1 MEIIGDDK
9 KLRALYS
16 EAMRADEATMPSFT
30 SAWHGAQARSLKPRR
45 AFNLSFALVTAL
57 LVLTLGSLAVWSM
70 YSPGSNQRDEARKN
84 ESAPGGVAPAA
95 LNSPEKPKVDEE
107 PRVAEKAPQAPIE
120 TPVHRSLKSRV
131 RRPTAQPDSQVPDSQ
146 LIAQTS
152 NKETTIDSWESP
164 TAALLSSPTDGLF
177 KSVPQLNE
185 NAKEMKSF
193 LPGRSNDKEK

>member
-16 EAMRADEATMPSFT
+16 EAKRADGAAMPSFT
-30 SAWHGAQARSLKPRR
+30 SVWHRAQARSLKPRR

-70 YSPGSNQRDEARKN
+70 YSTRSHQSHEAASNQPKPDAVVPPT
-84 ESAPGGVAPAA
+84 A
-95 LNSPEKPKVDEE
+95 NSPETASPGDDV
-107 PRVAEKAPQAPIE
+107 RVADKGPSTPIE
-120 TPVHRSLKSRV
+120 RPVHRSIRTRV
-131 RRPTAQPDSQVPDSQ
+131 KRSTSGDAQLLAANQ
-146 LIAQTS
+146 
-152 NKETTIDSWESP
+152 TTIETWQSP
-164 TAALLSSPTDGLF
+164 TAGLLSSPTDGLF

>member
-16 EAMRADEATMPSFT
+16 EARVADGAATPSFT
-30 SAWHGAQARSLKPRR
+30 SVWHRAQTRSLKPRR

-70 YSPGSNQRDEARKN
+70 YSPRRKQRDEAAKN
-84 ESAPGGVAPAA
+84 KPAPVGIAPAA
-95 LNSPEKPKVDEE
+95 VNSPEKPKTDEQVLIVE
-107 PRVAEKAPQAPIE
+107 KSPEAPVAA
-120 TPVHRSLKSRV
+120 PVHRSVKPRV
-131 RRPTAQPDSQVPDSQ
+131 RRSTAQAG
-146 LIAQTS
+146 AQMLAYNQTTV
-152 NKETTIDSWESP
+152 KETTIDSWESP
-164 TAALLSSPTDGLF
+164 TSTLLSSPTDGLF

-185 NAKEMKSF
+185 NANEMKSF

>member
-16 EAMRADEATMPSFT
+16 DARVADETATPGFT
-30 SAWHGAQARSLKPRR
+30 SVWHRAQSHRLRPRR

-70 YSPGSNQRDEARKN
+70 YSPRRDQRDEARKS
-84 ESAPGGVAPAA
+84 ESTPGGVAPAA
-95 LNSPEKPKVDEE
+95 GTSPEKANTNEAVKT
-107 PRVAEKAPQAPIE
+107 AENSPQPPIE
-120 TPVHRSLKSRV
+120 TPVHRAVKPRV
-131 RRPTAQPDSQVPDSQ
+131 KRPAAPGESQ
-146 LIAQTS
+146 LLASNQTT
-152 NKETTIDSWESP
+152 KDTTIESWESP
-164 TAALLSSPTDGLF
+164 TSTLLSSPTDGLF

-185 NAKEMKSF
+185 NANEMKSF